1 MWKVRSTLLPCRTN
15 KLSPHV
21 FVKPDQDAQSL
32 RPPPPLH
39 ASSPINM
46 IRLLVL
52 LLLATGCHVA
62 AFAPPSSISSI
73 SISKR
78 TSSSITHHH
87 HIIPYD
93 SHSTSSLRLSGAPL
107 EGLSEERK
115 SNLFQSLLRDLQI
128 EGTPLLGCDAKEGKL

>member
-1 MWKVRSTLLPCRTN
+1 
-15 KLSPHV
+15 
-21 FVKPDQDAQSL
+21 
-32 RPPPPLH
+32 
-39 ASSPINM
+39 M

>member
-1 MWKVRSTLLPCRTN
+1 
-15 KLSPHV
+15 
-21 FVKPDQDAQSL
+21 
-32 RPPPPLH
+32 
-39 ASSPINM
+39 M

-62 AFAPPSSISSI
+62 AFAPPSSIS
-73 SISKR
+73 ISKR
-78 TSSSITHHH
+78 TSSSITHH
-87 HIIPYD
+87 IIPR
-93 SHSTSSLRLSGAPL
+93 HTTTHGTSSLRLSDAPL